1 MAQSGAT
8 ILAAFVAAQ
17 IDLQK
22 GERSELAEL
31 AADIL

>member
-1 MAQSGAT
+1 MQGQQLYAH
-8 ILAAFVAAQ
+8 

-31 AADIL
+31 ASDLL